1 MIKDAVFFT
10 EKQGR
15 SDMLSLIVKNRS
27 FNSEISAK
35 QSLVETLV
43 GFSRCREKNDIKKEE
58 QGLRDL
64 KPKCLLTESPQS
76 NCRRAREEWF
86 PCKRKYF
93 WGDGKIGL
101 KVGSVVPVGL

>member
-35 QSLVETLV
+35 QS
-43 GFSRCREKNDIKKEE
+43 
-58 QGLRDL
+58 
-64 KPKCLLTESPQS
+64 
-76 NCRRAREEWF
+76 
-86 PCKRKYF
+86 
-93 WGDGKIGL
+93 
-101 KVGSVVPVGL
+101 